1 MSSAK
6 GMKRLEG
13 RVVVVTGASM
23 GIGRAA
29 SIRSAEEG
37 ATVAVC
43 DIEDSQGEQ
52 VVNEIK
58 RTGYGTARYYHL
70 DVSKDGEVSSVF
82 KRISEELGPIYGLVN
97 NAGIVGA
104 IKPTHE
110 LSERDWD
117 AVFAINVKGVFL
129 CTKYAIPGMIK
140 QGTGSIVN
148 LSSIYGLVGA
158 ADQPPY
164 HASKGAVRLMSKT
177 DALFYAKN
185 GVRVN
190 SVHPGFIDTLM
201 VQNVVAVV
209 ASSSGDKE
217 AVYQRLKSLHP
228 LGRLGK
234 AEEIAAG
241 IVFLLS
247 DDASFVTGSELV
259 IDGGYTCQ

>member
-1 MSSAK
+1 MR
-6 GMKRLEG
+6 RLEG
-13 RVVVVTGASM
+13 RVVVITGASM
-23 GIGRAA
+23 GIGRATA
-29 SIRSAEEG
+29 IRSAGEG
-37 ATVAVC
+37 AKVAVC
-43 DIEDSQGEQ
+43 DVADSEGEQ

-58 RTGYGTARYYHL
+58 GTGGTARYYHL
-70 DVSKDGEVSSVF
+70 DVSKESEVSSVF

-110 LSERDWD
+110 LSEKDWD
-117 AVFAINVKGVFL
+117 TVFAINVKGLFF

-140 QGTGSIVN
+140 QGTGSIAN

-177 DALFYAKN
+177 DAMFYAKN
-185 GVRVN
+185 GIRVN

-201 VQNVVAVV
+201 VQNVVA
-209 ASSSGDKE
+209 SSSEQKE
-217 AVYQRLKSLHP
+217 VVYQRLKSLHP

-247 DDASFVTGSELV
+247 DDASFMTGSELV
-259 IDGGYTCQ
+259 MDGGYTCQ